1 MPRDFP
7 SPPFPF
13 RFLKVARKKMWGG
26 GRRQEERRGCADTA
40 EEPELI
46 SAHTSTLCQFPQQ
59 HAELASERGCWESVC
74 CKITSGESLA
84 FRHGY
89 YCFFRAKLPQVAAG
103 EQELFNALRWCPP
116 TLRADALS
124 ESSLF
129 PQINSFPQK
138 VAA

>member
-13 RFLKVARKKMWGG
+13 WFLKVTRKKMWGG

-40 EEPELI
+40 EEPDLI

-59 HAELASERGCWESVC
+59 HAELASERGRWDSVC

-84 FRHGY
+84 FRHRY

-103 EQELFNALRWCPP
+103 TLQCPRPVP
-116 TLRADALS
+116 TNPKGRCPFQNLGCFHR
-124 ESSLF
+124 
-129 PQINSFPQK
+129 
-138 VAA
+138 

>member
-7 SPPFPF
+7 SSPFPF
-13 RFLKVARKKMWGG
+13 QFLKVARKKMWGG

-40 EEPELI
+40 EEPDLV
-46 SAHTSTLCQFPQQ
+46 SAHTSTLCQFPQH
-59 HAELASERGCWESVC
+59 HAELASERGRWDSVW
-74 CKITSGESLA
+74 CKITSGESFA

-103 EQELFNALRWCPP
+103 EQELFNALSLCPP

-124 ESSLF
+124 ESRLF
-129 PQINSFPQK
+129 PQINSFLQK
-138 VAA
+138 TAT